1 MEEKLDID
9 MEETDT
15 VEKSKVLLNREWS
28 FWENYELKEKKGKN
42 IDYSQ
47 LLKEIYT
54 FNDIISFWQFWN
66 HYPGNDIK
74 KIFFDGECLRFFF
87 KEKYRIIAMNIFQK
101 GIKPEW
107 EDIKNNKGNILTLS
121 YTIKNE
127 EIDDFLSQASKS
139 WIKLICLLIGETLP
153 NCGNI
158 NGIRFVD
165 KTKLGFNKSIIFK
178 YEIWVN
184 SKMNEKEL
192 EQLKHFCTETFGCQ
206 GTIKP
211 IN

>member
-9 MEETDT
+9 MEETDR

-28 FWENYELKEKKGKN
+28 FWENYDLKEKKGKN